1 MVINNIERYVAVG
14 KELILYSKKGIDT
27 QIDLKIRYRIN
38 KEGLSLERFSER
50 SFFYCIFGVVL
61 IK

>member
-14 KELILYSKKGIDT
+14 KELILYSRKGIDT

-38 KEGLSLERFSER
+38 KEDKEIRLFDVPR
-50 SFFYCIFGVVL
+50 VL
-61 IK
+61 TFQEKAMI

>member
-38 KEGLSLERFSER
+38 KEDKEIRLFDVPR
-50 SFFYCIFGVVL
+50 V
-61 IK
+61 